1 MVSLSLGKCR
11 RILMGKAEKTEEDA
25 RLVKEFLAKKGNE
38 ITVLPAHAR
47 TDPDDIVY
55 TFKVGKRGK
64 KAKES

>member
-1 MVSLSLGKCR
+1 MNKSKQERS
-11 RILMGKAEKTEEDA
+11 AENAK
-25 RLVKEFLAKKGNE
+25 LVKEFLAKKGNE

-55 TFKVGKRGK
+55 TFKLGKRGK